1 MTNHNCMFAA
11 KVKSMK
17 IKLSIL
23 ILTMGLLALTAASS
37 LTKAQSSVPLLPSDL
52 LFVPTITGGE
62 VYFSRNTIMRV
73 DAKTLE
79 VSTFYVDEEAWELMP
94 ISWSSQRDLLVIY
107 RIMPTSEAYSYSSSP
122 RQLCILDQSGVMQ
135 LCFDDGPPMHYAGRP
150 DEWSSFYPVAW
161 GPDGKTIYFE
171 TEYPNENSLGGYGRR
186 IVEASVITGETLRV
200 VYDYPDPYP
209 VAISSDLNHIA
220 VGFKE
225 QWLGSGSPTFLY
237 DLTTGVQLDAS
248 DLVPDNTGIYWTCW
262 GFSPGGQ
269 FATTIAQYNVTRYA
283 PELPPP
289 DDFREGEGTLILLLD
304 MQGTIQHIVGEP
316 EGSPTATFYLQ
327 CPGWQPDEQAIVFYA
342 WDANG
347 TYIMRYSLAD
357 RQTTKLYTSSFEP
370 GHERYFSEPF
380 MPSPDGA
387 HVALTVS
394 DGPYED
400 RQVAVLYPDGEIYR
414 IPSPYRFGL
423 YPLWVPPCS
432 AVVYSPTYS
441 DSFET
446 AGDDTCWTTENW
458 QRLEAN
464 GNHFYEASPGQPDIV
479 KELTLLASVNLTGV
493 SQPVLTYHTA
503 YDLEYATAMVEIST
517 DGGNQWTTLQT
528 ITDANTLVD
537 VEGVPT
543 LQWVDQQIN
552 LSAYADQYIQLRF
565 HYDWVDFSE
574 PPNPPT
580 ASARIWRVDDVVV
593 APSNQLLVDIFYTPD
608 NWQANGTWTWTHN
621 SDPMADTC
629 YADFRATRTV
639 IDPYVDTLT
648 LNTPLDLTGASLPTL
663 RYSTWYNLTDNEIAQ
678 VQVSTD
684 DGQTWTTVQEI
695 TGSTLIGYGF
705 QTLYEQQVDLSPYSN
720 QTIWLRFQFEALPAS
735 GFTRLGQSWT
745 VDNIQ
750 VSADG
755 SVLPLPPEP
764 PCWE

>member
-1 MTNHNCMFAA
+1 
-11 KVKSMK
+11 
-17 IKLSIL
+17 
-23 ILTMGLLALTAASS
+23 
-37 LTKAQSSVPLLPSDL
+37 
-52 LFVPTITGGE
+52 
-62 VYFSRNTIMRV
+62 
-73 DAKTLE
+73 
-79 VSTFYVDEEAWELMP
+79 
-94 ISWSSQRDLLVIY
+94 
-107 RIMPTSEAYSYSSSP
+107 
-122 RQLCILDQSGVMQ
+122 
-135 LCFDDGPPMHYAGRP
+135 
-150 DEWSSFYPVAW
+150 
-161 GPDGKTIYFE
+161 
-171 TEYPNENSLGGYGRR
+171 
-186 IVEASVITGETLRV
+186 
-200 VYDYPDPYP
+200 
-209 VAISSDLNHIA
+209 
-220 VGFKE
+220 
-225 QWLGSGSPTFLY
+225 
-237 DLTTGVQLDAS
+237 
-248 DLVPDNTGIYWTCW
+248 DNTGIYWTCW

-283 PELPPP
+283 PELEPPN
-289 DDFREGEGTLILLLD
+289 DFREGEGSLILLLD

-316 EGSPTATFYLQ
+316 EGSPAATFYLQ

-380 MPSPDGA
+380 MPSYEGT

-414 IPSPYRFGL
+414 IPSSYQFSL

-441 DSFET
+441 HGFET
-446 AGDDTCWTTENW
+446 AGDDSCWTTENW
-458 QRLEAN
+458 QYLEEDS
-464 GNHFYEASPGQPDIV
+464 NHFYEASPGQPDIV

-493 SQPVLTYHTA
+493 SQPVLTYRTA
-503 YDLEYATAMVEIST
+503 YDLEYATAAVEIST

-528 ITDANTLVD
+528 ITDANTYVD
-537 VEGVPT
+537 VDGVPT
-543 LQWVDQQIN
+543 LQWVDQQLD
-552 LSAYADQYIQLRF
+552 LSAYAGHYVQLRF

-574 PPNPPT
+574 PPDPPT
-580 ASARIWRVDDVVV
+580 SSARIWRVDDVVV

-608 NWQANGTWTWTHN
+608 NWQATGTWTWTHN

-639 IDPYVDTLT
+639 VDPYVDTLT
-648 LNTPLDLTGASLPTL
+648 LIEPLDLTEASLPTL
-663 RYSTWYNLTDNEIAQ
+663 RYSTWYNLTDNEIVR

-705 QTLYEQQVDLSPYSN
+705 QTLYEQEVDLSAYSN
-720 QTIWLRFQFEALPAS
+720 QTIRLRFEFEALPRT
-735 GFTRLGQSWT
+735 GFTRLGQSWIL
-745 VDNIQ
+745 DNIQ